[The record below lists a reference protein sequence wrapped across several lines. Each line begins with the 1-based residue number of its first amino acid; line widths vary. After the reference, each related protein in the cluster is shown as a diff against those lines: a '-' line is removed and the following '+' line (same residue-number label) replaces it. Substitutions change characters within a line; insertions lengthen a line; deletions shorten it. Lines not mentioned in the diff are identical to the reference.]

1 VSTDQD
7 GGDGEKMLEE
17 LKSRL
22 AKISDLENAA
32 AVLDWDQQTFM
43 PPGGAEARAEQR
55 ATLAT
60 LSHELFTAGET
71 GTLLEQS
78 ERERDGAEPE
88 SDEVALLRVTRR
100 DYERAVKLPADL
112 VAEITRTRTLAQEV
126 WTKARPRNDYAS
138 FAPWL
143 EKTIELTRRAAEC
156 WGYQDRLYDPL
167 LDQYEPGTT
176 TAQVE
181 AMFKE
186 LKPGLVSL
194 VKAIV
199 ERGAP
204 LDDAVLHR
212 EFDVARQREFSER
225 LVRAIGYD
233 FTHGRQDTAA
243 HPFCT
248 SFSRDDVRIT
258 TRFDPRL
265 IAQALLASMH
275 EAGHALYEQG
285 SPVEFDRGPLRGGA
299 SMGVHESQSRLWENM
314 VGRSKGFWQ
323 HFFTALEESFPD
335 QLADTDA
342 EGFWRAVCKVTP
354 SCIRVEADEV
364 TYNLHVMLRFE
375 LENELLEGRLSV
387 ADAPAAWN
395 RKMQEYLGVTPPN
408 DSDGILQDIHW
419 SLGIMG
425 YFPTY
430 SIGNLLAAQLWE
442 KASSD
447 MPGLTAQIA
456 RGEFAPLLGWL
467 REKIHRHGRKYL
479 PNELIPLATGE
490 ALQSR
495 SYLRYLTEKYSELYS
510 L

>member
-1 VSTDQD
+1 MTDEE
-7 GGDGEKMLEE
+7 GGNGETMLEE
-17 LKSRL
+17 LKRRL
-22 AKISDLENAA
+22 ATISDLENTAA
-32 AVLDWDQQTFM
+32 LLDWDQQTYM

-55 ATLAT
+55 ATLAA
-60 LSHELFTAGET
+60 LSHELFTASET
-71 GTLLEQS
+71 GALLEQS
-78 ERERDGAEPE
+78 EQERAGADPD
-88 SDEVALLRVTRR
+88 SDEAALLRVARR

-126 WTKARPRNDYAS
+126 WAQARPKNDYAS

-181 AMFKE
+181 AMFLD

-194 VKAIV
+194 VQAIV

-204 LDDAVLHR
+204 VDDAVLHR
-212 EFDVARQREFSER
+212 DYDVAGQREFSER
-225 LVRAIGYD
+225 LVRAMDYD

-258 TRFDPRL
+258 TRFDPQY
-265 IAQALLASMH
+265 IAQSLLASVH

-285 SPVEFDRGPLRGGA
+285 CPAAFDRGPLRGGA

-314 VGRSKGFWQ
+314 VARSKGFWQ
-323 HFFTALEESFPD
+323 QFFPLLKETFPN

-342 EGFWRAVCKVTP
+342 ERFWRAICKVTP
-354 SCIRVEADEV
+354 SSIRVEADEV
-364 TYNLHVMLRFE
+364 TYNLHILLRFE

-395 RKMQEYLGVTPPN
+395 RKMQEYLGLTPP
-408 DSDGILQDIHW
+408 DDAQGILQDIHW
-419 SLGIMG
+419 SMGIMG

-442 KASSD
+442 KVNSD
-447 MPGLTAQIA
+447 LPGLPAQIA
-456 RGEFAPLLGWL
+456 RGELAPLLAWL

-479 PNELIPLATGE
+479 PNELIPRATGE
-490 ALQSR
+490 PLQSR
-495 SYLRYLTEKYSELYS
+495 SYLRYLTEKYTELYQ